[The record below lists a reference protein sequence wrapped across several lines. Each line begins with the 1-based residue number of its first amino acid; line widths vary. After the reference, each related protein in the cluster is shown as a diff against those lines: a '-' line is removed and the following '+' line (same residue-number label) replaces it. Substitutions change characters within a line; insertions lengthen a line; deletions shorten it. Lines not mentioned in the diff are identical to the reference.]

1 MVQVPPGLMRN
12 KWYPR
17 RMAVYVTPA
26 ELEVM
31 GSRKIVAPPDG
42 SYGSRTVAVQAPVGL
57 SSEPKEV
64 KKPRKERVTNPARA
78 DILSVRLCHNFP
90 QMRGPGFLTT
100 HVARTLLRI
109 VVASTSAQSRILPN
123 GYYNC
128 STSSQENITVYTRF
142 ICDFSCSRRER
153 EKSSPASGYLWLSVD
168 NRYRREPEGHSG
180 RG

>member
-17 RMAVYVTPA
+17 RQAVYVTPA

-42 SYGSRTVAVQAPVGL
+42 SYGSRTVAVQAPVTI
-57 SSEPKEV
+57 SSEPKEA
-64 KKPRKERVTNPARA
+64 KKLRKERAPTRARG

-90 QMRGPGFLTT
+90 QMRGPAFLTST
-100 HVARTLLRI
+100 HVARTVFRI

-123 GYYNC
+123 GYHNC
-128 STSSQENITVYTRF
+128 STSSQENITVYTRI

-153 EKSSPASGYLWLSVD
+153 EKGTRESGYLWLSVD
-168 NRYRREPEGHSG
+168 NRYR
-180 RG
+180 

>member
-90 QMRGPGFLTT
+90 QMRVLGFLIST

-109 VVASTSAQSRILPN
+109 VVASASARSRIFPN
-123 GYYNC
+123 GYHNC
-128 STSSQENITVYTRF
+128 TTSSQEDIAVNTR
-142 ICDFSCSRRER
+142 IVCSFSCSRRER
-153 EKSSPASGYLWLSVD
+153 EEGTTESGYL
-168 NRYRREPEGHSG
+168 
-180 RG
+180 